1 MVGETVQNYVA
12 MVSGLTRTTREKAMK
27 TARALLSQSGLDDVA
42 ADAQERVTKLADEIV
57 HAGKANREL
66 LEKLVSAEVDRAASR
81 LGFARSEDV
90 DELRRR
96 VAELSLAVGHV
107 PTTPVDESASTAGGP
122 VTTAEGPAAAS
133 EPSPIVPSAEP
144 HNPRAT

>member
-1 MVGETVQNYVA
+1 
-12 MVSGLTRTTREKAMK
+12 
-27 TARALLSQSGLDDVA
+27 
-42 ADAQERVTKLADEIV
+42 
-57 HAGKANREL
+57 
-66 LEKLVSAEVDRAASR
+66 
-81 LGFARSEDV
+81 
-90 DELRRR
+90 
-96 VAELSLAVGHV
+96 LAVGHV